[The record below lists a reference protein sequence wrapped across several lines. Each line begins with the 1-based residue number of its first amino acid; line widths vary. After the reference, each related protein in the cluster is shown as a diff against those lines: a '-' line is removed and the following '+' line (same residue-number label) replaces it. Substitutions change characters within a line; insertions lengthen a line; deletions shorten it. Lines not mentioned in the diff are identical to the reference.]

1 MAQYRIHRIKDTPR
15 ESFRWAAHTGGLAVV
30 KPKDYEPD
38 GMVEAATAYAAWR
51 ALGSEARPL
60 RPGDLLEIVT
70 PDDSPG
76 ILQIAKYIGFEPAR
90 WYVPEPKSEG
100 AVPSI
105 DPLAGAIDPLAVD
118 TLEPAG
124 VTSGPQLA

>member
-38 GMVEAATAYAAWR
+38 GTVEAQSTYAAWR
-51 ALGSEARPL
+51 ILLSEARPL

-70 PDDSPG
+70 ENDSPG
-76 ILQIAKYIGFEPAR
+76 ALRIAKYIGFEPAQ
-90 WYVPEPKSEG
+90 WHVPEPKSEG
-100 AVPSI
+100 AVPSV
-105 DPLAGAIDPLAVD
+105 DAI
-118 TLEPAG
+118 ESAG
-124 VTSGPQLA
+124 VSSGMQLA